1 MKQKGTETIISTS
14 SNERSGREIKNWPN
28 ASKVSLDT
36 PLLLL
41 KCSRI
46 RREAVVMFAGNFF
59 SSWRNT
65 PLSCTC
71 EKRKRGSLNFLLD
84 SWKKANN
91 HKSCL
96 FKGGMFGD
104 SFAHVHHFLFRFAIL
119 FVSKMN
125 TDSVF

>member
-41 KCSRI
+41 KWSRI

-65 PLSCTC
+65 PLSCTW
-71 EKRKRGSLNFLLD
+71 EKRKRGSLNCLTHGKKQPTTNLACLRVGCLAIVSHMCIISSSD
-84 SWKKANN
+84 SQ
-91 HKSCL
+91 SYL
-96 FKGGMFGD
+96 Y
-104 SFAHVHHFLFRFAIL
+104 RR
-119 FVSKMN
+119 
-125 TDSVF
+125 